1 MSTRSYIGYSEGGD
15 VRYVYHHYDGY
26 PTGVGKELVKN
37 YNSLEQAKELVN
49 GGDISH
55 CFKDQGGP
63 LHYATRSTWDDS
75 RGGQNEA
82 WEDVKPKDPYGVD
95 GYAEA
100 LEENQMICY
109 AYLFMK
115 GEWYVCKNERRCC
128 DWYSLETK
136 VFAESQPDEFWEPA
150 SQKLAS

>member
-1 MSTRSYIGYSEGGD
+1 MSTRSYVGYSEGGD
-15 VRYVYHHYDGY
+15 VRYVYHHFDGY

-37 YNSLEQAKELVN
+37 YNSLEQAKELVR

-55 CFKDQGGP
+55 CFKDEGGP

-100 LEENQMICY
+100 FFGRFLVEDRANFHGGTHTYAEYHALVNNNQ
-109 AYLFMK
+109 
-115 GEWYVCKNERRCC
+115 
-128 DWYSLETK
+128 
-136 VFAESQPDEFWEPA
+136 Q
-150 SQKLAS
+150 